1 MLNDTILIISSAA
14 TISLLVYAYRLR
26 KNNKVTEELLN
37 QAVVDRYL
45 LLGKLSDAL
54 DTLEKRPIE
63 QTDGFLKFL
72 EESRDSAFNFIE
84 SLQESIKK
92 FDSETKTI
100 FETSRYKD
108 VKEIKKAFE
117 TLKAATLP
125 SETPNN

>member
-1 MLNDTILIISSAA
+1 MGTIA
-14 TISLLVYAYRLR
+14 LVFYVYKLR
-26 KNNKVTEELLN
+26 KHNKITEELLN
-37 QAVVDRYL
+37 QAIIDRYL
-45 LLGKLSDAL
+45 VLGKLSEAL
-54 DTLEKRPIE
+54 DNLEKKPIE

-72 EESRDSAFNFIE
+72 EESRDSAFSFIE
-84 SLQESIKK
+84 SLQEAIKK
-92 FDSETKTI
+92 FDSETKSI

>member
-14 TISLLVYAYRLR
+14 TISLLVYTYRLR

-72 EESRDSAFNFIE
+72 EESRDSAFTFIE

-92 FDSETKTI
+92 FDSDTQMI